1 MMRRTRR
8 LSTRELA
15 WLGVSLV
22 LLMLGIQVA
31 LNVRSI
37 SFAMSRWTGEEDLRE
52 QVKGTA
58 ALVYLRLTHPA
69 PRTDPLVPIRH
80 TGLSP
85 YGVNTFLEQEVEAEK
100 VDRSLQLVAQAGF
113 HWIRQQF
120 PWEDIEIAGKGDY
133 RDPKWGVNTWDKYDR
148 IVASAEKHGL
158 EIIARLDAPPAW
170 SRKMGSAPGWTMAPP
185 DDLNDY
191 GDFVHAVVSRY
202 KGRIRYYQIWNE
214 PNIYPEW
221 GDQPADP
228 LGFVKLLQVA
238 YSRAKEADPDCV
250 IICAGLAQTTEE
262 TPEEFKPRNMSDL
275 LYLDKMYLAGAK
287 GYFDIMGAQVYGLFT
302 GPYDRRL
309 SRDRSNY
316 SRVQLLREIMV
327 RHGDADK
334 PIWATEVGWNAL
346 PDDFAG
352 PAMYGRVSESYQAL
366 YAAQAYERAAREWP
380 WMGVM
385 NYWFLRRPSDAEV
398 GQAWYYFRML
408 EPDFAPLP
416 VYDTLASLAQQ
427 PPRAY
432 TGYHQE
438 DHWALQYHGPWKSLS
453 DGRAVLG
460 GYREGAEGAMVSW
473 AFQGTHLALVLREP
487 EQIDRLHV
495 ILDGRR
501 EAPCD
506 GCPVPASAS
515 GAQVIARGLDPEV
528 FHQVQMAVQDGVVGL
543 DGFVVWS
550 EQPRTWIAIVIGL
563 GVAGVVYAVA
573 ARRRRRRL
581 ERKGAQ
587 DVSL

>member
-1 MMRRTRR
+1 MRGTRR
-8 LSTRELA
+8 LSTRGLL
-15 WLGVSLV
+15 WLTMGLV
-22 LLMLGIQVA
+22 LLVLGTQVA
-31 LNVRSI
+31 LSMRSI
-37 SFAMSRWTGEEDLRE
+37 SFAMSRWTGEEDLLE
-52 QVKGTA
+52 QIKGTA
-58 ALVYLRLTHPA
+58 ALIFLRLAHPT
-69 PRTDPLVPIRH
+69 PRTDPLVPIKH

-148 IVASAEKHGL
+148 IVVAAERHGL

-170 SRKMGSAPGWTMAPP
+170 SRKVGSSSGWTMAPP
-185 DDLNDY
+185 DNLNDY
-191 GDFVHAVVSRY
+191 GDFVYAVVSRY
-202 KGRIRYYQIWNE
+202 KGRIRYYQVWNE

-228 LGFVKLLQVA
+228 AGFVKLLQIA
-238 YSRAKEADPDCV
+238 YRRAKEADPDCI

-275 LYLDKMYLAGAK
+275 LYLDKMYLAGAR

-309 SRDRSNY
+309 SRDRSNF

-334 PIWATEVGWNAL
+334 PIWATEIGWNAL
-346 PDDFAG
+346 PEDFPG
-352 PAMYGRVSESYQAL
+352 PAVYGRVSESYQAL

-385 NYWFLRRPSDAEV
+385 NYWFLRRPSDAEK

-438 DHWALQYHGPWKSLS
+438 DHWALQYEGPWQVVR
-453 DGRAVLG
+453 DQAAVFGEYRA
-460 GYREGAEGAMVSW
+460 GAEGATASW
-473 AFQGTHLALVLREP
+473 TFQGTHLALVLREP
-487 EQIDRLHV
+487 GQMDRLQV
-495 ILDGRR
+495 TLDGRSVAACN
-501 EAPCD
+501 ECAA
-506 GCPVPASAS
+506 PASAP
-515 GAQVIARGLDPEV
+515 GATMVAQGLDLKIL
-528 FHQVQMAVQDGVVGL
+528 HHVQIVVQDGIVGL

-550 EQPRTWIAIVIGL
+550 EQPRTWVAIVVGL
-563 GVAGVVYAVA
+563 GLAGVVSAIA
-573 ARRRRRRL
+573 ASRRRRGL
-581 ERKGAQ
+581 ERKNVQ
-587 DVSL
+587 DASL